1 MTEKNKEIG
10 ERIRKLRKSRN
21 LSMKELGKRVGL
33 SESVISRY
41 ERGEVKMIDINLIR
55 DISKVLNYPM
65 IEILGE
71 SIDDQWGDDEKNIE
85 YLKDNPELLDTY
97 VKLTRTGQMKVLFD
111 KMGKLTPEDVE
122 AVLGVINSIARNRH
136 E

>member
-1 MTEKNKEIG
+1 MTSYAEIG
-10 ERIRKLRKSRN
+10 ERIRKYRKKNN
-21 LSMKELGKRVGL
+21 LTIKELGKRIGIA
-33 SESVISRY
+33 ESAMWKY
-41 ERGEVKMIDINLIR
+41 EKGEVKNIDVTMLQNIAK
-55 DISKVLNYPM
+55 SLNVSLFDL
-65 IEILGE
+65 LGE

>member
-1 MTEKNKEIG
+1 MTSYAEIG
-10 ERIRKLRKSRN
+10 ERIRKYRKKNN
-21 LSMKELGKRVGL
+21 LTIKELDEK
-33 SESVISRY
+33 
-41 ERGEVKMIDINLIR
+41 GEVKNIDVTMLQNIAK
-55 DISKVLNYPM
+55 SLNVSLFDL
-65 IEILGE
+65 LGE